1 MAKGT
6 KRKKAGVGIDFRR
19 VKSKVG
25 KKLPKAQNETDMT
38 FKARAIN
45 LPGQSVT
52 EDKTGLV
59 VSQRNLTT
67 QELLSQTTHY
77 SEKVRKDA
85 LTGLQQVFQQHPQE
99 VRKQTNMLLGK
110 LAECIGDVDKG
121 VQAAL
126 KDLLAN
132 VVLPQLK
139 GPLLGPFLPLVMAHL
154 FSALT
159 SMTEAVRTGALDF
172 LELFMD
178 AAPKQVMQNH
188 LEGAL
193 QHFVE
198 LLSPTRRSNSVSAH
212 SVTSMLKIVKALQNL
227 VGAAQAELA
236 ASEAMALPDAAA
248 NKAAGRKAK
257 RAAAKVEH
265 KGVGAVLLQELM
277 SCWTE
282 CAPGQLAA
290 DPELTAVQCMEATL
304 QCVDMLLHQLPSLF
318 PTGVSPAL
326 VDTIVKKI
334 TPHMPASAPAVKP
347 SQVMQQVLVHLNLA
361 AAKLLS
367 SFLPASLA
375 HAEEQ
380 EEGWRASLLDYYVG
394 IMEAGHVLPSRRALS
409 EEIKQSNMPVLYPDP
424 STGAILLPEA
434 VLIEWLQAIP
444 RLLWELGSTKPAT
457 SHMAL
462 GLLHSAL
469 RFAPEG
475 SALSDVL
482 DGLQPQLC
490 PLYCSLLA
498 PKPPKG
504 VSKGAGAVAK
514 AGKVVVPGPLAQLPT
529 ATQELAVDLL
539 FYYPTIHEATART
552 CAVVCLTETFP
563 VQLALRI
570 IDVLSAR
577 TCQGDASILVSF
589 LVTLLLGHVS
599 QAQLSVNHARHAHLV
614 AAVCRA
620 ICRVASPDE
629 MLRAMEPVLLQ
640 HASTAAGRL
649 WAALPSVMACLSLER
664 EHLDLTGSTEQAER
678 PVLKLLQAEPLLI
691 QPFVHALITQ
701 CQHRQAQAVEVLH
714 TNQSRQRDNEAVASQ
729 QLANTI
735 RPSPAFEADVLDK
748 QQQDM
753 PHSQS
758 AVAIGLGGALGHDSN
773 SVMAAAQTILV
784 LCEQPGL
791 LAHLLE
797 LQHELFEA
805 TTSLRGMAGALGPS
819 SQAGAAALRNPWQF
833 KALSNH
839 SSGSHK
845 QQLPGSDDC

>member
-38 FKARAIN
+38 FKARSIN

-52 EDKTGLV
+52 EDKTGLA

-110 LAECIGDVDKG
+110 LAECIGDIDKG
-121 VQAAL
+121 VRAAL
-126 KDLLAN
+126 KELLAN

-198 LLSPTRRSNSVSAH
+198 LLSPTRRSSSVSAH
-212 SVTSMLKIVKALQNL
+212 SVTSMLKIVKALQSL
-227 VGAAQAELA
+227 LSKAAAVESSGAVELA
-236 ASEAMALPDAAA
+236 ASEAISVPDAAA
-248 NKAAGRKAK
+248 NKAAIRKAK
-257 RAAAKVEH
+257 QAAAKLEH
-265 KGVGAVLLQELM
+265 KGVGAMLLQELM

-290 DPELTAVQCMEATL
+290 GPELTAVQCMEGTL
-304 QCVDMLLHQLPSLF
+304 QCVGMLLHQLPSLF

-347 SQVMQQVLVHLNLA
+347 SQVMQQALVHLNLA

-367 SFLPASLA
+367 SFLPTRLA

-380 EEGWRASLLDYYVG
+380 EEGWRARLLDYYVG
-394 IMEAGHVLPSRRALS
+394 IMEAGQVLPSGRALS
-409 EEIKQSNMPVLYPDP
+409 EEVKQSNMPVDVLYPDP
-424 STGAILLPEA
+424 STGATLLPEA

-444 RLLWELGSTKPAT
+444 RLLWDLGSTKPAT

-498 PKPPKG
+498 PKPLKG
-504 VSKGAGAVAK
+504 GSKGAGAVVK

-529 ATQELAVDLL
+529 NTQELAVDLL

-552 CAVVCLTETFP
+552 CAVVCLTDTFP
-563 VQLALRI
+563 VQLAPRW
-570 IDVLSAR
+570 
-577 TCQGDASILVSF
+577 LV
-589 LVTLLLGHVS
+589 
-599 QAQLSVNHARHAHLV
+599 Q
-614 AAVCRA
+614 
-620 ICRVASPDE
+620 
-629 MLRAMEPVLLQ
+629 M
-640 HASTAAGRL
+640 
-649 WAALPSVMACLSLER
+649 
-664 EHLDLTGSTEQAER
+664 
-678 PVLKLLQAEPLLI
+678 
-691 QPFVHALITQ
+691 
-701 CQHRQAQAVEVLH
+701 
-714 TNQSRQRDNEAVASQ
+714 
-729 QLANTI
+729 
-735 RPSPAFEADVLDK
+735 
-748 QQQDM
+748 
-753 PHSQS
+753 
-758 AVAIGLGGALGHDSN
+758 
-773 SVMAAAQTILV
+773 
-784 LCEQPGL
+784 
-791 LAHLLE
+791 
-797 LQHELFEA
+797 
-805 TTSLRGMAGALGPS
+805 
-819 SQAGAAALRNPWQF
+819 
-833 KALSNH
+833 
-839 SSGSHK
+839 
-845 QQLPGSDDC
+845 

>member
-1 MAKGT
+1 
-6 KRKKAGVGIDFRR
+6 
-19 VKSKVG
+19 
-25 KKLPKAQNETDMT
+25 
-38 FKARAIN
+38 
-45 LPGQSVT
+45 
-52 EDKTGLV
+52 
-59 VSQRNLTT
+59 
-67 QELLSQTTHY
+67 
-77 SEKVRKDA
+77 
-85 LTGLQQVFQQHPQE
+85 
-99 VRKQTNMLLGK
+99 
-110 LAECIGDVDKG
+110 
-121 VQAAL
+121 
-126 KDLLAN
+126 
-132 VVLPQLK
+132 
-139 GPLLGPFLPLVMAHL
+139 
-154 FSALT
+154 
-159 SMTEAVRTGALDF
+159 
-172 LELFMD
+172 
-178 AAPKQVMQNH
+178 
-188 LEGAL
+188 
-193 QHFVE
+193 
-198 LLSPTRRSNSVSAH
+198 
-212 SVTSMLKIVKALQNL
+212 
-227 VGAAQAELA
+227 
-236 ASEAMALPDAAA
+236 
-248 NKAAGRKAK
+248 
-257 RAAAKVEH
+257 
-265 KGVGAVLLQELM
+265 M

-409 EEIKQSNMPVLYPDP
+409 EEIKQSNMPVDVCTAALQGVQGVLPFVSPSRRAALLAAVCTLSTRSAARSAVKAACLAFQQSLLDKGGQVLYPDP

-649 WAALPSVMACLSLER
+649 AWHGTLAAAAAAAESFKARQTGHSLDSSRQGQVQAAVPSGSPSEPSGISPRLWAALPSVMACLSLER

-819 SQAGAAALRNPWQF
+819 SQAGAAALRKCDSLVTVLQGLTGTTKLN
-833 KALSNH
+833 
-839 SSGSHK
+839 
-845 QQLPGSDDC
+845 